1 MNKPEVLYDKET
13 LRSKL
18 GIALGLF
25 TRDVFEM
32 PEDKLTK
39 MAYHKAGLKLM
50 LYLVDSLGIDKK
62 EMALRIQMEANGQKR

>member
-1 MNKPEVLYDKET
+1 MSKSEILYDKET

-25 TRDVFEM
+25 TRDIFEM
-32 PEDKLTK
+32 PEDKFTK

-62 EMALRIQMEANGQKR
+62 EMALRIQMEANGQKG

>member
-1 MNKPEVLYDKET
+1 MNKSEVLYDKET

-25 TRDVFEM
+25 TRDIFEM
-32 PEDKLTK
+32 PEDKPTK

-62 EMALRIQMEANGQKR
+62 EMALRIQMEANGQKG